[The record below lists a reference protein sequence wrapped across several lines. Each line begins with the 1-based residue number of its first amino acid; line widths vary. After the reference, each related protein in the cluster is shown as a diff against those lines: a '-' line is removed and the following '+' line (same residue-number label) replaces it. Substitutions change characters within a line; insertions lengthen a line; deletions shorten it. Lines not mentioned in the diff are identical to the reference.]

1 MDEHEDASA
10 AAPAG
15 QPEGRLVAVTPGAP
29 PAMSPAL
36 KAAIGAAKT
45 YAREAHATETLR
57 AYRHDWHEFQG
68 WCAAAGCPS
77 LPADPLSVAGYL
89 ASLAATLGR
98 SALQRR
104 LSAIG
109 LYHKL
114 QGFDWSPSHPA
125 IRTTLR
131 GIGRI
136 HGPGHR
142 KRPAAALTSV
152 ELKRLLAGCADD
164 LAGIRDRALFLL
176 GFAGALRRSEL
187 VGIDHDHVRP
197 TALGLRLLIPASKT
211 DAEGQGAEIGIPRG
225 KQPETC
231 PVRALTAWLA
241 ASGIGYGPVFRKI
254 DQWGHVERDRL
265 GADGV
270 RRILLRRAKQA
281 GLTVH
286 ATERLSPH
294 GLRAGFVTEANA
306 AGARDEQIMGHTRH
320 RDLKTMRGYVRRSRL
335 VTDSPVTLL
344 DI

>member
-1 MDEHEDASA
+1 MDNHEDASVTV
-10 AAPAG
+10 APVAPQG
-15 QPEGRLVAVTPGAP
+15 ELIPPDRVAAVT
-29 PAMSPAL
+29 PAL

-45 YAREAHATETLR
+45 YACQAHAAETLR
-57 AYRHDWHEFQG
+57 AYLHDWHEFQR
-68 WCAAAGCPS
+68 WCATAGCPS
-77 LPADPLSVAGYL
+77 LPADPVSAAGYL
-89 ASLAATLGR
+89 ASLAPLLTR

-109 LYHKL
+109 FYHKL
-114 QGFDWSPSHPA
+114 QGCAWSPSHPV

-136 HGPGHR
+136 HGPSHR

-152 ELKRLLAGCADD
+152 ELKRLLAECGDD
-164 LAGIRDRALFLL
+164 LAGRRDRALFLL

-187 VGIDHDHVRP
+187 VGLDHDHVRP
-197 TALGLRLLIPASKT
+197 TTTGLRLLIPSSKT
-211 DAEGQGAEIGIPRG
+211 DAEGQGVEIGIPHGR
-225 KQPETC
+225 QAATC
-231 PVRALTAWLA
+231 PVRALNAWFV

-270 RRILLRRAKQA
+270 RRILLRRAQQA

-286 ATERLSPH
+286 PAERLSPH

-306 AGARDEQIMGHTRH
+306 AGARDEQIMEHTRH
-320 RDLKTMRGYVRRSRL
+320 RDLETMRGYVRRGRL
-335 VTDSPVTLL
+335 VTDSPVKLL